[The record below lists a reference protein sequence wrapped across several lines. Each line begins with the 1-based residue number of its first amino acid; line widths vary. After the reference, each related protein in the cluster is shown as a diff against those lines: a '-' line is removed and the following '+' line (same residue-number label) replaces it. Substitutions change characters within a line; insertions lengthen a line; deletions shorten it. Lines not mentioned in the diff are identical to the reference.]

1 MGNKIQKAKT
11 TVISVAARSRIKF
24 QFDVNIVFIYI
35 YLNLIKIIAICSTFN
50 LSIIPFC
57 IQDVYDNIFPPRPN

>member
-24 QFDVNIVFIYI
+24 QCEYSFYKYLSKLNQNHSYI
-35 YLNLIKIIAICSTFN
+35 STFN

-57 IQDVYDNIFPPRPN
+57 ICIS

>member
-24 QFDVNIVFIYI
+24 QCEYSFYI
-35 YLNLIKIIAICSTFN
+35 YLSKLNQNHSYMLYT
-50 LSIIPFC
+50 
-57 IQDVYDNIFPPRPN
+57 